1 MLKIQKIYLT
11 RIVIYHFYKKER
23 KLKNV
28 LSLFVTYMMRKPY
41 CSHKS
46 FKTSTT
52 LWINT
57 KKITQSN
64 STSSKS
70 HTLI

>member
-1 MLKIQKIYLT
+1 
-11 RIVIYHFYKKER
+11 
-23 KLKNV
+23 
-28 LSLFVTYMMRKPY
+28 MMRKPY

-46 FKTSTT
+46 FKASIT

-57 KKITQSN
+57 KKITQSD

-70 HTLI
+70 HSLT